1 MLYNKKSLLDRLINL
16 NIVGED
22 IYQNLKEVEDIEKVE
37 SYLIKQGIVTAED
50 LTKIKAEI
58 FNLPYIDLREFD
70 IDPEILDIFPN
81 DILMNQKIIPFKK
94 EGAEISVALLDPQDF
109 RGIQAV
115 EFLIKQKRW
124 KVKYYLMSEDS
135 FRAVVKKNSTLG
147 QEVQQALGA
156 AEDKYTADIENELD
170 KKEGDLGTIK
180 GAPISKIVSVIIRH
194 AVEGRASDIHIEP
207 GNKQSKV
214 RYRVDGILHTSL
226 TLPAHVHPAI
236 ISRIK
241 IMANLK
247 IDETRIPQDGR
258 IRLNID
264 GRQVDFRVSIF
275 PLMGNEKAVLRV
287 LDTLKGIMPLTDLG
301 FNERHINMIQ
311 ENIKASN
318 GMLLLT
324 GPTGSGKTTTLYSVL
339 NILNQDGV
347 NIITLE
353 DPVEYFFPGVN
364 QSQIRAEIGYTFAAG
379 LRSIL
384 RQDPDII
391 MVGEIR
397 DNETAE
403 LAVHASLTG
412 HFVLSTLHTNSAPGA
427 VPRLIDMG
435 VEPFLLSS
443 TLRIVV
449 AQRLAR
455 KICQNCKVEIPLSD
469 TIKDNI
475 LKEIKD
481 IPEIYL
487 KDVFNKNKNE
497 ITKDDIKF
505 FKGEGCEECGGKGY
519 KSRCVVAEILLVTED
534 VKEAMSN
541 GYNEEKMKEALK
553 KQNMITLKQDGILKS
568 LQGITTMEEVMRV
581 TTD

>member
-1 MLYNKKSLLDRLINL
+1 MLYNKKILLDRLINL